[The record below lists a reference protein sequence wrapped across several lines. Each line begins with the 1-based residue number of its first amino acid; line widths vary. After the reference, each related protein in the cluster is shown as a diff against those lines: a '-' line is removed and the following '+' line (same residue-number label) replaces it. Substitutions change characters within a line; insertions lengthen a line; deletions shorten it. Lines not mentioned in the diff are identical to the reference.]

1 MASITRRIIPPP
13 EKKGGDAELWRAR
26 ALEAEQLLNK
36 PRSSGDEPPLASGF
50 DERKRVFD
58 AWKDAFKKKRGVF
71 RSGDKRDNAVKA
83 RLKNWSVDDLIKS
96 IRGYALD
103 PWRHEQM
110 SRHELATL
118 LRNDG
123 QVEAGLETHDDG
135 GERARASRNIG
146 KNRGGLGNA
155 TVDFVHAGAGNDA
168 MRKRPPRRQP
178 VSGDG
183 SVDSEIF

>member
-1 MASITRRIIPPP
+1 MASITRRVIPPP

-26 ALEAEQLLNK
+26 ALEAELLLK
-36 PRSSGDEPPLASGF
+36 ELKAPSVEPPRVSGF
-50 DERKRVFD
+50 DERKGVFD
-58 AWKDAFKKKRGVF
+58 VWMDAFKKKRGVF
-71 RSGDKRDNAVKA
+71 RSGDKRDNAVRA
-83 RLKNWSVDDLIKS
+83 RLKNWSVEDLIKS

-118 LRNDG
+118 LRTDG

-135 GERARASRNIG
+135 GERAKAARSSGRPG
-146 KNRGGLGNA
+146 RGLGNA
-155 TVDFVHAGAGNDA
+155 TVDFVHTGAANDSMRERPAGREA
-168 MRKRPPRRQP
+168 

-183 SVDSEIF
+183 AVDSEIF

>member
-1 MASITRRIIPPP
+1 MASITRRVIPPP

-26 ALEAEQLLNK
+26 ALEAEMLLK
-36 PRSSGDEPPLASGF
+36 SMEVSGLEPATPSGF

-71 RSGDKRDNAVKA
+71 KSGDKRDNAVKG
-83 RLKNWSVDDLIKS
+83 RLKNWSVDDLIKA

-118 LRNDG
+118 LRTDG

-135 GERARASRNIG
+135 GERARASRVT
-146 KNRGGLGNA
+146 KANRNGLANA
-155 TVDFVHAGAGNDA
+155 TVDFVHSGAGDDS
-168 MRKRPPRRQP
+168 MRKRPPRRET

-183 SVDSEIF
+183 EVDSEIF